1 MPHVISLPGGDTAII
16 LDPERD
22 FRQLIDKYMGYDA
35 ADVFDSITKQV
46 REDTE
51 DRIYAK
57 LEAANEEA
65 NPAESH

>member
-1 MPHVISLPGGDTAII
+1 MGHVITLPGGKNEIIIDTK
-16 LDPERD
+16 RD
-22 FRQLIDKYMGYDA
+22 FRRLVEKHMGYDA
-35 ADVFDSITKQV
+35 ADLFDSIIKQV

-57 LEAANEEA
+57 LEADNEEA